1 MYVVTNRVPV
11 APEWQAAFEERFRQR
26 AGQVELQPGFVRMAV
41 LRPDSEGAPYVVET
55 TWRDRAAFEAWL
67 QSDDFRAAH
76 ANPLPKAAYAGE
88 GRIERFEEIIAVS
101 GPS

>member
-11 APEWQAAFEERFRQR
+11 NPQWQEAFEERFRQR

-67 QSDDFRAAH
+67 KSDDFRAAH
-76 ANPLPKAAYAGE
+76 ANPLPKDAYAGE
-88 GRIERFEEIIAVS
+88 GRIERFEEIIAV
-101 GPS
+101 GA